1 MWIISFLPNWV
12 FHAMLAVGVLGTFVG
27 SVLGTVPSSIK
38 LYALP
43 IRAISLIVL
52 SFALY
57 LEGGLADYAAWEL
70 KVKEVEAKL
79 AVAEVQS
86 AKENIKIV
94 TKVITKT
101 QVVKTR
107 GEDIVRYVD
116 REIVKYDEKFAK
128 GGVCE
133 IPKEFIKAHNDS
145 AEQPK

>member
-1 MWIISFLPNWV
+1 MWIISFLPDWV
-12 FHAMLAVGVLGTFVG
+12 LHAITIAGVLGTIVG
-27 SVLGTVPSSIK
+27 FVLGMIPAVKTYII
-38 LYALP
+38 P
-43 IRAISLIVL
+43 IRVISLLLL
-52 SFALY
+52 SFGLY
-57 LEGGLADYAAWEL
+57 LEGGLADYKVWEA

-79 AVAEVQS
+79 AQAELQS
-86 AKENIKIV
+86 AKENTKIV

-107 GEDIVRYVD
+107 GQDIIRYVD

-133 IPKEFIKAHNDS
+133 IPQEFIKAHNDS